1 MEDTKKKKSS
11 KYLLNATYSS
21 FVSVDRSSVGSKH
34 GPILSQEVSSLRPY
48 TLKFISKLN
57 RVQVVH
63 CCFGKVGLP

>member
-1 MEDTKKKKSS
+1 MDESVFVIDLWFRPPS
-11 KYLLNATYSS
+11 NATYSF

-48 TLKFISKLN
+48 TLKFINN